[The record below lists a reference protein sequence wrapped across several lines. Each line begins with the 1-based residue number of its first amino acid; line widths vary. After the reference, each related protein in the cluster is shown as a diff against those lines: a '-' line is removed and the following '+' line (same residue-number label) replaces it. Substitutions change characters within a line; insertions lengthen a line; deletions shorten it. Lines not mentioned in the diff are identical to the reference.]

1 MKWNKK
7 KQKNRNKENVGRGG
21 WRREKKNIRRKIWKE
36 EEDKRDTR
44 KTKLPGGQLHV
55 PCACISPSTEHEP
68 SEAGSKIQIKLL
80 HQSFSLVSVLWNGQM
95 ISKFMSCHSLTSE
108 DDEEQTY
115 IYYSPYFL
123 SPGNYASSLSGQFV
137 SGERLSGPA
146 YLGAGERGSDAHL
159 RGLMAAARD
168 VSKLTPRLF

>member
-1 MKWNKK
+1 
-7 KQKNRNKENVGRGG
+7 
-21 WRREKKNIRRKIWKE
+21 
-36 EEDKRDTR
+36 
-44 KTKLPGGQLHV
+44 
-55 PCACISPSTEHEP
+55 
-68 SEAGSKIQIKLL
+68 
-80 HQSFSLVSVLWNGQM
+80 
-95 ISKFMSCHSLTSE
+95 MSCHSLTSE